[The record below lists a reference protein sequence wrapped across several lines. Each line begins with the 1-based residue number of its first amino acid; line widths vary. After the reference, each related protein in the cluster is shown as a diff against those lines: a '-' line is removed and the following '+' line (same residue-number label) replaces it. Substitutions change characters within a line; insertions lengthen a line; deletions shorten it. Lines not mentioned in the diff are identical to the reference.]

1 MDKKNYDK
9 VFENKNIRKNW
20 KEEAAN
26 LKAKIM
32 ELKDKLLNIQV
43 ELVEDSEALFKKEII
58 PSIDQENKK
67 IQNIMS

>member
-32 ELKDKLLNIQV
+32 ELKDKLLNI
-43 ELVEDSEALFKKEII
+43 
-58 PSIDQENKK
+58 
-67 IQNIMS
+67 